1 MQASMMLHIIL
12 IINIKH
18 IFYVIFM
25 NMTYSLETQPKVM
38 KDKDMAKVDT
48 LMAGI
53 GVRQDNWG
61 RNRDF
66 NKLTEMEI
74 FNKSAY

>member
-1 MQASMMLHIIL
+1 M
-12 IINIKH
+12 KF

>member
-1 MQASMMLHIIL
+1 M
-12 IINIKH
+12 KF

-53 GVRQDNWG
+53 GVRQDN
-61 RNRDF
+61 
-66 NKLTEMEI
+66 
-74 FNKSAY
+74 